1 MADVLRVDAASHP
14 SRDMASDVRR
24 TPCLYLAGGLRLSLR
39 NALKSSSPISVLW
52 LVFSAVSWSA
62 STRFPGETKPPH
74 DVRWRFR
81 FADVFELLRA
91 SCSLL
96 LGASM
101 GDLWL
106 PVRNPQAVP
115 AEPPTG
121 PYGVRETQSPC
132 GTYGLPLAP
141 SRRSPSSKEKRD
153 STAGKNSL
161 ACRESPSLL
170 DIIFFSLRND
180 GVPA

>member
-1 MADVLRVDAASHP
+1 MADVLRVDAASILPAIWHP
-14 SRDMASDVRR
+14 M
-24 TPCLYLAGGLRLSLR
+24 YGGLLARTWLKVSVSLR
-39 NALKSSSPISVLW
+39 NALKSSSPIFVLW

-74 DVRWRFR
+74 VRWRFR

-96 LGASM
+96 LGSSM

-132 GTYGLPLAP
+132 GTYGFPLAP
-141 SRRSPSSKEKRD
+141 SRRSPSSKGKRD
-153 STAGKNSL
+153 STASKNSL
-161 ACRESPSLL
+161 ASRESPSFL

>member
-62 STRFPGETKPPH
+62 STRFPKGTKPTH
-74 DVRWRFR
+74 TRWLFR
-81 FADVFELLRA
+81 FADVFEPLRA

-96 LGASM
+96 LVASI

-121 PYGVRETQSPC
+121 PHGARETQCPC
-132 GTYGLPLAP
+132 GTYGFPLAP
-141 SRRSPSSKEKRD
+141 SRRSSSSKGKRD

-161 ACRESPSLL
+161 ASRESPSLL